1 MQVVAKHTSKKLRH
15 IFLFDYVQNMHNQ
28 LVNNCM
34 NITHLLLES
43 FKGVICFL
51 YYLYSNKE
59 PFFEFVLYIFHLLK
73 HLTL

>member
-28 LVNNCM
+28 LVNNGM

-43 FKGVICFL
+43 FKRVICFL
-51 YYLYSNKE
+51 L
-59 PFFEFVLYIFHLLK
+59 PWQQ
-73 HLTL
+73 